1 MKTDKFKSEDRKKSE
16 RSKANAHRRK
26 VFPSDKASSRNRK
39 GSHRDS
45 CRSFMASSYTSDDH
59 KIDRGDDMLC
69 DDIPEHVIAEV
80 RRENELY
87 QWDNYWNDL
96 LHEVA
101 PATEMAEIHA
111 TMDTANKMVQDAV
124 STGHPHPC
132 VFAHDYLDG
141 LGFWPAYWRSTTL
154 YL

>member
-1 MKTDKFKSEDRKKSE
+1 
-16 RSKANAHRRK
+16 
-26 VFPSDKASSRNRK
+26 
-39 GSHRDS
+39 
-45 CRSFMASSYTSDDH
+45 MASSYTSDDL
-59 KIDRGDDMLC
+59 KIDRG

-87 QWDNYWNDL
+87 QWDNYWNDRL
-96 LHEVA
+96 QEVA

-124 STGHPHPC
+124 TTGLVQDAVTTGHPQPW
-132 VFAHDYLDG
+132 VVAQDYLDG
-141 LGFWPAYWRSTTL
+141 LGYWPAYWRPTTLTL

>member
-26 VFPSDKASSRNRK
+26 VFPSDKASSRNR
-39 GSHRDS
+39 SHRDS